1 MRVIHESAFRFIHF
15 FAPLLYLR
23 AIGQHTEVHQVS
35 KTIKMKM
42 RVRSFDKWAAYQVW
56 KFGEYKDK
64 NFFIKPKDVILDIGG
79 HIGSFSIWAAQQASK
94 GKVYTFEP
102 NRENFQL
109 LKENKK
115 LNHATNLHI
124 FNLAVSERAG
134 KVSFFNSAHQ
144 SMGHSLYEDTMP
156 NKTIVN
162 ATTLSEILKTNRIDK
177 VDFLKIDAE
186 GAEYPILLNA
196 TSNVLS
202 RVNKIFVEY
211 HDYLNHGKTYQDI
224 ANHLRINGFE
234 VELGANIFQRKMLKL
249 GMLKAIRIN

>member
-23 AIGQHTEVHQVS
+23 AIGQYTEVHQVS

-115 LNHATNLHI
+115 LNRATNLHI
-124 FNLAVSERAG
+124 FNLAVSERA
-134 KVSFFNSAHQ
+134 
-144 SMGHSLYEDTMP
+144 
-156 NKTIVN
+156 
-162 ATTLSEILKTNRIDK
+162 
-177 VDFLKIDAE
+177 
-186 GAEYPILLNA
+186 
-196 TSNVLS
+196 
-202 RVNKIFVEY
+202 
-211 HDYLNHGKTYQDI
+211 
-224 ANHLRINGFE
+224 
-234 VELGANIFQRKMLKL
+234 
-249 GMLKAIRIN
+249 